1 MAAGRHVSDR
11 HSTQRFKC
19 VPDSDAACCLPPGHH
34 GNRSTLLPSHHGNR
48 STLPHHSVAILPPS
62 PHAQAKASPCPLK
75 SRLQASWL
83 APLWTLSSPHVA
95 TAAVHQ
101 QNVARRPALSPPRL
115 HSRVYSLP
123 TLRAGLRPGESHSP
137 PQGPHSPPQITQPS
151 TGSHS
156 PHMGSHSPYR
166 GSHCPP
172 GVTQPPQGHTA
183 PMRSHSPHRGSHCPP
198 GVTQPPWGR
207 TAPVRSHCPP
217 GVTQP
222 PQGHTAPTGSHS
234 PHGVTLPL

>member
-1 MAAGRHVSDR
+1 MGGSVAAGRHVSDR

-137 PQGPHSPPQITQPS
+137 PQGPHSPPQITQLP
-151 TGSHS
+151 TD
-156 PHMGSHSPYR
+156 
-166 GSHCPP
+166 
-172 GVTQPPQGHTA
+172 HTA
-183 PMRSHSPHRGSHCPP
+183 PHRSHS
-198 GVTQPPWGR
+198 
-207 TAPVRSHCPP
+207 
-217 GVTQP
+217 P
-222 PQGHTAPTGSHS
+222 PQGHTAPTWGHTAPTGGHTVPLGSHSPHRVTQPPRGHTAPTGGHTVPPGSHS
-234 PHGVTLPL
+234 PHGVALPL